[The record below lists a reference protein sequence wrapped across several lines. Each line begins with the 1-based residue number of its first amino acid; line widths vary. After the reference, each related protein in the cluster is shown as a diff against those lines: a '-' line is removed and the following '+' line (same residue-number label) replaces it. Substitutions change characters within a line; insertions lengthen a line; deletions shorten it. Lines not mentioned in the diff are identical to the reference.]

1 MPYRQGAVNGKF
13 VVFNDGA
20 ALLGATSPVLAAL
33 RTRTDIGVLRH
44 KKSRTAVQNE
54 LPPVSWTSK
63 LKSREWEAF
72 HVCGFAVEA

>member
-20 ALLGATSPVLAAL
+20 TLLGATSPVLAAL

-44 KKSRTAVQNE
+44 KKSRTAVQKAIRDVF
-54 LPPVSWTSK
+54 P
-63 LKSREWEAF
+63 
-72 HVCGFAVEA
+72 